1 MLQSQPNIML
11 QAIADYL
18 YPVGSYYITESSE
31 LNTVEKMNTHFGG
44 EWIALDAGRFLEAG
58 DTVEDKDAGLPNITG
73 SVNNAFGLVERVSPS
88 NSGATKWRYASNTL
102 RYQGSYKSNANTGF
116 TFDASKGEV
125 HDGKY
130 NNLIYGKSDTVQPKS
145 RVVYIYRRTALSGGA
160 V

>member
-1 MLQSQPNIML
+1 MLDSKTNIML

-31 LNTVEKMNTHFGG
+31 LDTVAKMNAHFGG

-58 DTVEDKDAGLPNITG
+58 TSVVNKEAGLPNITG
-73 SVNNAFGLVERVSPS
+73 SVNNAGFGLVERVSPS
-88 NSGATKWRYASNTL
+88 NSGATKWKSASNVS
-102 RYQGSYKSNANTGF
+102 RYQGSYKSNVNTGF

-125 HDGKY
+125 HNGKY

-145 RVVYIYRRTALSGGA
+145 RVVYIYRRTKLGA
-160 V
+160 I